1 MTVEDYE
8 KAKQLITA
16 IKDVDARIAEL
27 ESALDQ
33 DPSNWLMEIRPS
45 PSFSK
50 QIVKH
55 RGLLPKFLKEIWR
68 AETEERNRLIEE
80 LEVL

>member
-8 KAKQLITA
+8 KAKQIIVA
-16 IKDVDARIAEL
+16 IKGVDVRIAEL

-50 QIVKH
+50 QLVRH
-55 RGLLPKFLKEIWR
+55 HGLLPKFLKEVWR
-68 AETEERNRLIEE
+68 IETEERDRLLKE
-80 LEVL
+80 LEAL